1 MRRSGKAAEEGPPS
15 DFAGGVP
22 AGGRPAAGEDAG
34 EEVGEEAAEDAGG
47 ESPTRRSGWRS
58 VPTAAASALGAALV
72 LWRETEDGAG
82 LTGRAVHLVSAAR
95 NYWDGAGFVGFATPE
110 VPLGPP
116 LYPLLL
122 TLFSPAWIDP
132 LEIAVWLNAA
142 LFGISVFVVGRYLD
156 RRLDSGFLRVWAPFA
171 LAAALPLLEMS
182 RFALPGPLFLLL
194 SALAMIRTE
203 EYLARGRPASLAG
216 AAAFAALASWTQY
229 LGIAALVGVVG
240 TVLLLDRRATLPRRA
255 FLGAAA
261 AAALLPWAV
270 SLPGSGGAAWYSRP
284 EGPGGLLRLFAG
296 WAEVNFLPSASGGW
310 EVFTLAAMVAGA
322 LVVSAAARRKT
333 GKKTGRKTGGP
344 ARSAA
349 RDGRSG
355 GRAIPVFLGFA
366 AIHTAVA
373 ALAFRFGAAR
383 EATEEGLLAPVYLA
397 LVVAAAFGFD
407 RFFRAEPSRDLD
419 LPAGEPP
426 AAGIAGALD
435 RFDALSGPARVVMA
449 ALTLWA
455 AGQAVPSAREIER
468 LAAEEADFRAGF
480 TPRYPYESE
489 TLSFILHT
497 PTPLRIYSNRP
508 ALAYLYTSGGR
519 GFSPLPKRGGLAPTA
534 DGHVTPQV
542 LSEWFEGAPEGAWVI
557 WFRFAESNRGYGY
570 GPPLLGM
577 TPGLE
582 PLVDVS
588 DGVIL
593 RVNRSSEPGADRWRK
608 IYGTIRSGAFG
619 DPVVRSVFDLYGDGE
634 SLYYWKESCSPADVA
649 AAFHLRL
656 RRPPPEGAEGIPVS
670 APFEDRP
677 FEDRPFRFSDYGAV
691 VDGACVA
698 VAPGSL
704 HDFDEVHTGQG
715 VPGAGRAWSAV
726 ISPEALK
733 RRVYEP
739 IYERMA
745 SGAAGEARA
754 RSEFDIYI
762 DGNRILYHRESC
774 SPADTEAR
782 FFLHFYAE
790 ASVLPEDRA
799 RYGFANRDF
808 WFADEGWRFDGR
820 CVARAA
826 LPEYPVSRIATG
838 QYIVGGDGVW
848 RAEIRVVE

>member
-1 MRRSGKAAEEGPPS
+1 MEARTAGPEEAPDGDPAAATPGEIGREEG
-15 DFAGGVP
+15 
-22 AGGRPAAGEDAG
+22 AAAPEDASK
-34 EEVGEEAAEDAGG
+34 E
-47 ESPTRRSGWRS
+47 PSGWRMLP
-58 VPTAAASALGAALV
+58 VAAASALGAALV
-72 LWRETEDGAG
+72 LWREAEHGAG
-82 LTGRAVHLVSAAR
+82 LTGRAVHLLSAAR

-122 TLFSPAWIDP
+122 TLFSPGWIDP
-132 LEIAVWLNAA
+132 LPVAEWGNAA
-142 LFGISVFVVGRYLD
+142 LFGAAVFVVGRYLN
-156 RRLDSGFLRVWAPFA
+156 RRLDSGFLRIWAPFA

-216 AAAFAALASWTQY
+216 AAAFAALACWTQY
-229 LGIAALVGVVG
+229 LGVAALVGAVG
-240 TVLLLDRRATLPRRA
+240 AALLFDRRATLSRRA

-261 AAALLPWAV
+261 AAALVPWAV
-270 SLPGSGGAAWYSRP
+270 SLPGSGAPAWCSPP
-284 EGPGGLLRLFAG
+284 EGPGGLLRVFSG
-296 WAEVNFLPSASGGW
+296 WADANFLPFAPGGW
-310 EVFTLAAMVAGA
+310 EAFALAAV
-322 LVVSAAARRKT
+322 VVSAFVASARARRPA
-333 GKKTGRKTGGP
+333 GGP

-349 RDGRSG
+349 RGGRSG

-373 ALAFRFGAAR
+373 ALAFRFGAVS
-383 EATEEGLLAPVYLA
+383 EAAEEGLLAPVYLA
-397 LVVAAAFGFD
+397 LVLAAAFGFD
-407 RFFRAEPSRDLD
+407 RFFRAEPVRELER
-419 LPAGEPP
+419 PAGAAP
-426 AAGIAGALD
+426 AGGIAGALD
-435 RFDALSGPARVVMA
+435 RFDALSGPALTVMT
-449 ALTLWA
+449 ALTLWV
-455 AGQAVPSAREIER
+455 AGQAVPNAREIER
-468 LAAEEADFRAGF
+468 LNGNDVPLLTGDTRHAMYD
-480 TPRYPYESE
+480 SE
-489 TLSFILHT
+489 TLRFILHT
-497 PTPLRIYSNRP
+497 PTPLRIYTNRP
-508 ALAYLYTSGGR
+508 ALVYQYTSGGR

-534 DGHVTPQV
+534 DGHLTPEV
-542 LSEWFEGAPEGAWVI
+542 LSEWFEGAPEGAWVV
-557 WFRFAESNRGYGY
+557 WFRFAGSNGGYGY

-582 PLVDVS
+582 PLVDVT

-593 RVNRSSEPGADRWRK
+593 EVNRSHRPADDRWRK
-608 IYGTIRSGAFG
+608 IHETARSGGFG
-619 DPVVRSVFDLYGDGE
+619 DPVVRSVFDLYSDGE
-634 SLYYWKESCSPADVA
+634 SLYYVKESCSPADVA
-649 AAFHLRL
+649 EAFHLRL
-656 RRPPPEGAEGIPVS
+656 RRPPPEGAEGEPVS
-670 APFEDRP
+670 AAFDDRP

-704 HDFDEVHTGQG
+704 HDFDEASTGQG
-715 VPGAGRAWSAV
+715 VPGAGRAWSAAL
-726 ISPEALK
+726 SPDALK

-754 RSEFDIYI
+754 RSEFEVYL
-762 DGNRILYHRESC
+762 DGNQVLYHRESC

-782 FFLHFYAE
+782 FFLHFYAD

-820 CVARAA
+820 CVARVA

-838 QYIVGGDGVW
+838 QYIIGGDGLW
-848 RAEIRVVE
+848 RAEIRSVE

>member
-1 MRRSGKAAEEGPPS
+1 MEARTAGPEEAPDADPAAATPGENRREEGATAP
-15 DFAGGVP
+15 
-22 AGGRPAAGEDAG
+22 EDASK
-34 EEVGEEAAEDAGG
+34 EA
-47 ESPTRRSGWRS
+47 PKQRSGWWMLP
-58 VPTAAASALGAALV
+58 VAAASALGAALV
-72 LWRETEDGAG
+72 LWREAEHGAG
-82 LTGRAVHLVSAAR
+82 LTGRAVHLLSAAR

-122 TLFSPAWIDP
+122 TLFSPGWIDP
-132 LEIAVWLNAA
+132 LPVAEWGNAA

-284 EGPGGLLRLFAG
+284 EGPGGLLRVFSS
-296 WAEVNFLPSASGGW
+296 WADANFLPFAPGGW
-310 EVFTLAAMVAGA
+310 EVFALAAVIVLAFVA
-322 LVVSAAARRKT
+322 SARARR
-333 GKKTGRKTGGP
+333 RTGGP

-366 AIHTAVA
+366 AVHTAVA
-373 ALAFRFGAAR
+373 ALAFRFGAGAH
-383 EATEEGLLAPVYLA
+383 AAEEGLLGPVYLA

-407 RFFRAEPSRDLD
+407 RFFRAEPVREFER
-419 LPAGEPP
+419 PAGEPP

-435 RFDALSGPARVVMA
+435 RFDALSGPALTVMT
-449 ALTLWA
+449 ALTLWV
-455 AGQAVPSAREIER
+455 AGQAVPNAREIER
-468 LAAEEADFRAGF
+468 LNGNEVPLLTGDTGHAMYD
-480 TPRYPYESE
+480 SE
-489 TLSFILHT
+489 TLRFVLHT

-508 ALAYLYTSGGR
+508 ALAYQYTSGGR
-519 GFSPLPKRGGLAPTA
+519 GFSPLPKRGELAPTT

-557 WFRFAESNRGYGY
+557 WLRFAGSNRGYGY

-577 TPGLE
+577 TPGLK
-582 PLVDVS
+582 PLVDVT
-588 DGVIL
+588 DGVVL
-593 RVNRSSEPGADRWRK
+593 EVNRSHPPADGRWRR
-608 IYGTIRSGAFG
+608 IYETVRSGGFG
-619 DPVVRSVFDLYGDGE
+619 DPVVRSVFDIYGDGE
-634 SLYYWKESCSPADVA
+634 SLYYVKESCSPADAA

-656 RRPPPEGAEGIPVS
+656 RRSPSEGAEGAPAS
-670 APFEDRP
+670 AAFDDRP

-820 CVARAA
+820 CVARVT

-838 QYIVGGDGVW
+838 QYIIGGDGLW
-848 RAEIRVVE
+848 RAEIRSVE

>member
-1 MRRSGKAAEEGPPS
+1 MRGSGKAAEEGPPS

-22 AGGRPAAGEDAG
+22 AGGRPATGEDAG
-34 EEVGEEAAEDAGG
+34 EEVGEEAAE

-58 VPTAAASALGAALV
+58 VPAAAASALGAALV

-142 LFGISVFVVGRYLD
+142 LFGITVFVVGRYLD

-216 AAAFAALASWTQY
+216 AAAFAALACWTQY
-229 LGIAALVGVVG
+229 PGVAALVGVVG
-240 TVLLLDRRATLPRRA
+240 AVLLLDRRATLPRRA
-255 FLGAAA
+255 VLGAAA

-284 EGPGGLLRLFAG
+284 EGPGGLLRVFAG

-322 LVVSAAARRKT
+322 LVVSAAARRKV
-333 GKKTGRKTGGP
+333 GMKTGGP

-366 AIHTAVA
+366 AVHTAVA
-373 ALAFRFGAAR
+373 ALAFRFGAA
-383 EATEEGLLAPVYLA
+383 AHAAEEGLLGPVYLA

-407 RFFRAEPSRDLD
+407 RFLRDEPSRDLD

-449 ALTLWA
+449 ALTLWV

-468 LAAEEADFRAGF
+468 LAAEEVDFAAGF

-593 RVNRSSEPGADRWRK
+593 RVNRSYTPTDDRWRR
-608 IYGTIRSGAFG
+608 IYETVRSGGFG
-619 DPVVRSVFDLYGDGE
+619 DPVVRSVFEIYGDGE
-634 SLYYWKESCSPADVA
+634 SLYFVKESCTPADA
-649 AAFHLRL
+649 AEAFHLRL
-656 RRPPPEGAEGIPVS
+656 RRPPPEGAEGAPVS
-670 APFEDRP
+670 AAFEDRP

-698 VAPGSL
+698 VAPGSF
-704 HDFDEVHTGQG
+704 HDFDEIATGQG
-715 VPGAGRAWSAV
+715 APGSGRYWSAAL
-726 ISPEALK
+726 SPDALK

-745 SGAAGEARA
+745 SGAAGEALTGGA
-754 RSEFDIYI
+754 FEVYLA
-762 DGNRILYHRESC
+762 DGEILYLRESC

-782 FFLHFYAE
+782 FFLHLYAE
-790 ASVLPEDRA
+790 ASVLPEDRVQF
-799 RYGFANRDF
+799 GFANHDF
-808 WFADEGWRFDGR
+808 WFVDEGWRFDGR

-826 LPEYPVSRIATG
+826 LPEHPVPRIVTG
-838 QYIVGGDGVW
+838 QYIIGGEGLW
-848 RAEIRVVE
+848 RTEIRAAR

>member
-1 MRRSGKAAEEGPPS
+1 MEARTAGPEEAPNADPAAATPGENRREEGATAPEGAPKQ
-15 DFAGGVP
+15 
-22 AGGRPAAGEDAG
+22 
-34 EEVGEEAAEDAGG
+34 
-47 ESPTRRSGWRS
+47 RSGWWTLP
-58 VPTAAASALGAALV
+58 VAAASALGAALV
-72 LWRETEDGAG
+72 LWREAEHGAG
-82 LTGRAVHLVSAAR
+82 LTGRAVHLLSAAR

-122 TLFSPAWIDP
+122 TLFSPGWIDP
-132 LEIAVWLNAA
+132 LPVAAWGNAA
-142 LFGISVFVVGRYLD
+142 LFGAAVFVVGRYLD
-156 RRLDSGFLRVWAPFA
+156 RRLDSGFLRIWAPFS

-203 EYLARGRPASLAG
+203 EYLERGRPASLAG
-216 AAAFAALASWTQY
+216 AAVFAALACWTQY
-229 LGIAALVGVVG
+229 LGVAALVGVVG
-240 TVLLLDRRATLPRRA
+240 AVLLLDRRATLPRRA
-255 FLGAAA
+255 VLGVAA
-261 AAALLPWAV
+261 AAALGPWAV
-270 SLPGSGGAAWYSRP
+270 SLPGSAAPAWYSPP
-284 EGPGGLLRLFAG
+284 EGPGGLLRVFSS
-296 WAEVNFLPSASGGW
+296 WADTNFLPFAPGGW
-310 EVFTLAAMVAGA
+310 EAFALAALAAGA
-322 LVVSAAARRKT
+322 FLASALARR
-333 GKKTGRKTGGP
+333 RTGGP

-349 RDGRSG
+349 G
-355 GRAIPVFLGFA
+355 GRAVGRSVPVFLGFA
-366 AIHTAVA
+366 AVHTAVA
-373 ALAFRFGAAR
+373 ALAFRFGAVS
-383 EATEEGLLAPVYLA
+383 EAAEEGLLAPVYLA

-407 RFFRAEPSRDLD
+407 RFLRAEPNRELD
-419 LPAGEPP
+419 LPAGAPP

-435 RFDALSGPARVVMA
+435 RFDALSGPALTVMT
-449 ALTLWA
+449 ALTLWV
-455 AGQAVPSAREIER
+455 AGQAVPNAREIER
-468 LAAEEADFRAGF
+468 LNGNDVALLTGDTGHAMHD
-480 TPRYPYESE
+480 SE
-489 TLSFILHT
+489 TLRFVLHT

-508 ALAYLYTSGGR
+508 ALVYQYTSGGR
-519 GFSPLPKRGGLAPTA
+519 GFSPLPKRRDLAPTA
-534 DGHVTPQV
+534 DGHVTPQA

-593 RVNRSSEPGADRWRK
+593 RVNRSYTPTDDRWRR
-608 IYGTIRSGAFG
+608 IYETVRSGGFG
-619 DPVVRSVFDLYGDGE
+619 DPVVRSVFEIYGDGE
-634 SLYYWKESCSPADVA
+634 SLYFVKESCTPADA
-649 AAFHLRL
+649 AEAFHLRL
-656 RRPPPEGAEGIPVS
+656 HPSPSEGAEGVTVS
-670 APFEDRP
+670 AP

-704 HDFDEVHTGQG
+704 HDFDEVETGQG
-715 VPGAGRAWSAV
+715 APGSGWYWSAV
-726 ISPEALK
+726 ISPDALK

-782 FFLHFYAE
+782 FFLHLYAD
-790 ASVLPEDRA
+790 ASALPEDRA
-799 RYGFANRDF
+799 RFGFANHDF

-820 CVARAA
+820 CVARVA
-826 LPEYPVSRIATG
+826 LPEHPVSRIATG
-838 QYIVGGDGVW
+838 QYIIGGEGLW
-848 RAEIRVVE
+848 RAEIRGVE

>member
-1 MRRSGKAAEEGPPS
+1 MRGSGKTAEEEAPS
-15 DFAGGVP
+15 DFGG
-22 AGGRPAAGEDAG
+22 ASGREGGPAARVDG
-34 EEVGEEAAEDAGG
+34 AADAGG
-47 ESPTRRSGWRS
+47 ESPTRRSGWWS

-95 NYWDGAGFVGFATPE
+95 NFWDGHGFVGFATPE

-132 LEIAVWLNAA
+132 VETAVWLNAA
-142 LFGISVFVVGRYLD
+142 LFGAAVFVVGRYLG

-216 AAAFAALASWTQY
+216 AAVFAALACWTRY
-229 LGIAALVGVVG
+229 SGVAVLVGVVG
-240 TVLLLDRRATLPRRA
+240 AALLLDRRATLPRRA
-255 FLGAAA
+255 VLGGAA

-270 SLPGSGGAAWYSRP
+270 SLPGSGAAAWYSRP
-284 EGPGGLLRLFAG
+284 EGPGGLLRVFSS
-296 WAEVNFLPSASGGW
+296 WADTNFLPFTSGGW
-310 EVFTLAAMVAGA
+310 EVFTLAAMVAGS
-322 LVVSAAARRKT
+322 LVVSAVAR
-333 GKKTGRKTGGP
+333 RKTGGP
-344 ARSAA
+344 ARRAA
-349 RDGRSG
+349 HSP
-355 GRAIPVFLGFA
+355 AVPVFLGFA
-366 AIHTAVA
+366 AVHTAVA
-373 ALAFRFGAAR
+373 ALAFRFGAADH
-383 EATEEGLLAPVYLA
+383 AAEEGLLAPVYLA
-397 LVVAAAFGFD
+397 LVLAAAFGFD
-407 RFFRAEPSRDLD
+407 RFLRAEPSRELD
-419 LPAGEPP
+419 LPAGAPP

-435 RFDALSGPARVVMA
+435 RFDALSGPARTVMA

-455 AGQAVPSAREIER
+455 AGQAVLNAREIER
-468 LAAEEADFRAGF
+468 LDAEEADFRAGF

-519 GFSPLPKRGGLAPTA
+519 GFSPLPKRGDLPPTA
-534 DGHVTPQV
+534 DGHLTPQV
-542 LSEWFEGAPEGAWVI
+542 LSEWFEGAPEGAWVV
-557 WFRFAESNRGYGY
+557 WFRFAGSNGGYGY

-582 PLVDVS
+582 PLVEVS

-593 RVNRSSEPGADRWRK
+593 RVDRSHTPADDRWRRT
-608 IYGTIRSGAFG
+608 YETLRSGGFG
-619 DPVVRSVFDLYGDGE
+619 DPVVRSVFDIYSDGE
-634 SLYYWKESCSPADVA
+634 SLYYWKESCAPADVA
-649 AAFHLRL
+649 EAFRLRL
-656 RRPPPEGAEGIPVS
+656 RPSPSEGAEGAPVS
-670 APFEDRP
+670 AAFDDRP

-704 HDFDEVHTGQG
+704 HDFDEASTGQG
-715 VPGAGRAWSAV
+715 VPGAGRAWSAAL
-726 ISPEALK
+726 SPDALK

-754 RSEFDIYI
+754 RSEFEVYL
-762 DGNRILYHRESC
+762 DGNQVLYHRESC

-782 FFLHFYAE
+782 FFLHFYAD

-820 CVARAA
+820 CVARVA
-826 LPEYPVSRIATG
+826 LPEHPVSRIATG
-838 QYIVGGDGVW
+838 QYIVGGEGLW

>member
-1 MRRSGKAAEEGPPS
+1 MRGSGKAAEEGPPS
-15 DFAGGVP
+15 DFGGGIP

-34 EEVGEEAAEDAGG
+34 G
-47 ESPTRRSGWRS
+47 ESPTRRAGWRS
-58 VPTAAASALGAALV
+58 VPAAAASALGAALV

-132 LEIAVWLNAA
+132 VEIAVWLNAA
-142 LFGISVFVVGRYLD
+142 LFGTTVFVVGRYLG

-203 EYLARGRPASLAG
+203 EYLERGRPASLVG
-216 AAAFAALASWTQY
+216 AAAFAALACWTQY
-229 LGIAALVGVVG
+229 LGVAALVGAVG
-240 TVLLLDRRATLPRRA
+240 AALLLDRRATLGRRA
-255 FLGAAA
+255 VLGGAAA
-261 AAALLPWAV
+261 VALLPWAV
-270 SLPGSGGAAWYSRP
+270 SLPGSGAPAWYSRP
-284 EGPGGLLRLFAG
+284 EGPGGLLRVFSG

-310 EVFTLAAMVAGA
+310 EVFTLAAMAAGA

-333 GKKTGRKTGGP
+333 GKKTGEKTGKKAGGP
-344 ARSAA
+344 ARSPAP
-349 RDGRSG
+349 S
-355 GRAIPVFLGFA
+355 RAISVFLGFA
-366 AIHTAVA
+366 AVHTGVA
-373 ALAFRFGAAR
+373 ALAFRFGAA
-383 EATEEGLLAPVYLA
+383 AHAAEEGLLGPVYLA

-407 RFFRAEPSRDLD
+407 RFLRAEPSRDLD

-426 AAGIAGALD
+426 AAGITGALD

-449 ALTLWA
+449 ALTLWV
-455 AGQAVPSAREIER
+455 AGQAVPGAREIER
-468 LAAEEADFRAGF
+468 LETEEADFRAGF

-489 TLSFILHT
+489 TLRFILHT

-542 LSEWFEGAPEGAWVI
+542 LSEWFEDAPEGAWVV

-582 PLVDVS
+582 PLLDVS

-593 RVNRSSEPGADRWRK
+593 RVNRSSQPADDRWRK
-608 IYGTIRSGAFG
+608 IHETIRSGGFG
-619 DPVVRSVFDLYGDGE
+619 EPAVRSVFDLYGDGE
-634 SLYYWKESCSPADVA
+634 SLYYVKEPCSPADVA
-649 AAFHLRL
+649 AAFRLRL
-656 RRPPPEGAEGIPVS
+656 RPSPSEGAEGAPAS
-670 APFEDRP
+670 AAFEDRP

-715 VPGAGRAWSAV
+715 VPGAGRAWSAEL
-726 ISPEALK
+726 SPDALK

-754 RSEFDIYI
+754 RSEFDIYL
-762 DGNRILYHRESC
+762 DGNRILYLREPC

-782 FFLHFYAE
+782 FFLHLYAE